1 MKTNFPFMYKL
12 QITKEGE
19 RITQN
24 CTQIYL
30 QLAFLLFMIISLNI
44 DL

>member
-19 RITQN
+19 RKDYSKLRTN
-24 CTQIYL
+24 
-30 QLAFLLFMIISLNI
+30 LFAVSISALYDN
-44 DL
+44 